1 MTFIRFIARML
12 NDTTYLLDETFNLLN
27 SIHDYQVEIKRRQT
41 GSEANEEMGN
51 DETLN
56 GNLEGDERRVKSL
69 IALSNETME
78 LFKLFTK
85 EVPQGFVLPEIVDR
99 LAGMLDYNL
108 SVLVGPKCSNLKVA
122 EPEKYKFEPKKIL
135 SDICEVYVNLSLQK
149 GFVIAVSRDG
159 RSFNI
164 AYFKKAESILTKRTF
179 VDNRIINL
187 LAIFCCQSRRK

>member
-1 MTFIRFIARML
+1 ML

-85 EVPQGFVLPEIVDR
+85 EVPQGFR
-99 LAGMLDYNL
+99 
-108 SVLVGPKCSNLKVA
+108 VA
-122 EPEKYKFEPKKIL
+122 RN
-135 SDICEVYVNLSLQK
+135 C
-149 GFVIAVSRDG
+149 R
-159 RSFNI
+159 
-164 AYFKKAESILTKRTF
+164 
-179 VDNRIINL
+179 
-187 LAIFCCQSRRK
+187 